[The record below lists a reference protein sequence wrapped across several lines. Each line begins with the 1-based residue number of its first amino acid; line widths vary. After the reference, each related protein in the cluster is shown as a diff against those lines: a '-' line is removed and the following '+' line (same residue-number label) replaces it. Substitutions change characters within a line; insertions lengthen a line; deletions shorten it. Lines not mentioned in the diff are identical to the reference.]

1 MSKRQKGNKVV
12 IIGDSS
18 VGKTCIIQQYLN
30 NTFQETTSTIGACHF
45 QKTINDVLVEIWDTA
60 GQERFKSMIPMY
72 YKGAKAI
79 IIVFDVTNVH
89 SFEGAKKWLVEIK
102 ANISSSYKV
111 LCGNKIDLHEQRSVS
126 NSEAKTYAESNQCVY
141 IETSAKDNVGID
153 EMFNDIADNIKR
165 MKENEEHNSNN
176 NNNNNG
182 NKGIIDINN
191 HSNTNN
197 NNNNNSCYSCY

>member
-18 VGKTCIIQQYLN
+18 VGKTCIIQQYLS
-30 NTFQETTSTIGACHF
+30 NTFQDTTSTIGACHF
-45 QKTINDVLVEIWDTA
+45 QKTVKDVPIEIWDTA

-79 IIVFDVTNVH
+79 IIVFDITNVH

-102 ANISSSYKV
+102 ANISSSYKM

-126 NSEAKTYAESNQCVY
+126 NGEAKTYAESNQCMYV
-141 IETSAKDNVGID
+141 ETSAKDNVGID
-153 EMFNDIADNIKR
+153 EMFDDIADNIKR
-165 MKENEEHNSNN
+165 IMKENEELNSNN
-176 NNNNNG
+176 NKSASNRG
-182 NKGIIDINN
+182 VIDINN
-191 HSNTNN
+191 HSNTTK
-197 NNNNNSCYSCY
+197 NNNSCYSCY

>member
-1 MSKRQKGNKVV
+1 MSRRQKGNKVV

-18 VGKTCIIQQYLN
+18 VGKTCIIQQYIN
-30 NTFQETTSTIGACHF
+30 STFQETTTTIGACHF
-45 QKTINDVLVEIWDTA
+45 QQTIKDIPIEIWDTA

-89 SFEGAKKWLVEIK
+89 SFEGAKKWLNEIK
-102 ANISSSYKV
+102 TNIASCYKV
-111 LCGNKIDLHEQRSVS
+111 LCGNKIDLKDQRSVS
-126 NSEAKTYAESNQCVY
+126 GNDAKTYADNNQCAY

-153 EMFNDIADNIKR
+153 EMFDNIADNIKK
-165 MKENEEHNSNN
+165 MKENEEANTNN
-176 NNNNNG
+176 NKSS

-191 HSNTNN
+191 QSNTT
-197 NNNNNSCYSCY
+197 NNNNSCYSCY

>member
-1 MSKRQKGNKVV
+1 MSRRQKGNKVV

-18 VGKTCIIQQYLN
+18 VGKTCIIQQYLSS
-30 NTFQETTSTIGACHF
+30 TFQETTSTIGACHF
-45 QKTINDVLVEIWDTA
+45 QKTIKDVPIEIWDTA

-79 IIVFDVTNVH
+79 IVVFDITNAH

-111 LCGNKIDLHEQRSVS
+111 LCGNKIDLQEQRSVS
-126 NSEAKTYAESNQCVY
+126 NNDAKTYAESNQCIYV
-141 IETSAKDNVGID
+141 ETSAKDNVGID
-153 EMFNDIADNIKR
+153 EMFDDIADNIKR
-165 MKENEEHNSNN
+165 MKESEELNSNN
-176 NNNNNG
+176 KST

-191 HSNTNN
+191 HSNTTS
-197 NNNNNSCYSCY
+197 NNNSCYSCY